1 MKILSLDTSSKICS
15 VAILEDNNL
24 IVEKQINDEKT
35 HSQKLMP
42 LIDTILNEN
51 NLSLKDFDLLACCA
65 GPGSFTGVRIGV
77 STVKAFND
85 VFNIP
90 IASVSSL
97 ESLAYNTLG
106 INYHGSLV
114 CSVID
119 AKNDNIYYGIFKKI
133 GDTFPQLKDL
143 RAKNINEM
151 LEDLAEFKSFP
162 ILFIGNGS
170 KVHKN
175 IIFENFPNAI
185 FAEDKYD
192 IQTSSSVGK
201 AGFEHYK
208 QGIVRRFK
216 FYCSFIFKEISSR
229 TSIGWWKVMFN
240 ITKMEIH
247 TMRLSDLEEIKNNL
261 ESDFDNFWNYE
272 IFKEELGNTNS
283 SYLVLLYDDEIIG
296 FGGIKIILD
305 EANLMDIVIKKS
317 MRNQGFAKFLLN
329 ELINIS
335 KEENCS
341 SITLEVN
348 ENNIHAIKLYNNF
361 NFKQVGKRKKYY
373 KNGDSAILMT
383 LKF

>member
-1 MKILSLDTSSKICS
+1 
-15 VAILEDNNL
+15 
-24 IVEKQINDEKT
+24 
-35 HSQKLMP
+35 
-42 LIDTILNEN
+42 
-51 NLSLKDFDLLACCA
+51 
-65 GPGSFTGVRIGV
+65 
-77 STVKAFND
+77 
-85 VFNIP
+85 
-90 IASVSSL
+90 
-97 ESLAYNTLG
+97 
-106 INYHGSLV
+106 
-114 CSVID
+114 
-119 AKNDNIYYGIFKKI
+119 
-133 GDTFPQLKDL
+133 
-143 RAKNINEM
+143 
-151 LEDLAEFKSFP
+151 
-162 ILFIGNGS
+162 
-170 KVHKN
+170 
-175 IIFENFPNAI
+175 
-185 FAEDKYD
+185 
-192 IQTSSSVGK
+192 
-201 AGFEHYK
+201 
-208 QGIVRRFK
+208 
-216 FYCSFIFKEISSR
+216 
-229 TSIGWWKVMFN
+229 MFN